1 MLNKRIRSL
10 IDEIF
15 SEMRMTAENLA
26 LRDELMAN
34 AQARYEDAIASG
46 KSEEEAFAEVAGSLD
61 DVQTLLRDMNSEPQK
76 MRVVTS
82 GNAHLEADE
91 NSFTIT
97 CPDSDDDDAENKDED
112 EDDADEDESGE
123 GSADGPQVEVN
134 VDMSDFDLGDALNK
148 AFSAIGD
155 FGRQLVPQAKKLVK
169 QVDDATG
176 GAIDDLGKAAQRGM
190 REAQRAAEETID
202 RLSDMK
208 GELVFDFGDPKGKRR
223 EEKTPD
229 ELRKQAKDIRA
240 EAEIKQAVGDQES
253 AREMRAKAYAL
264 ETQADALEQAQAIER
279 ARRDAAQSVSEADA
293 SASPDGNG
301 ASPDA
306 ASYVDEEGEIDENA
320 FTRAVDDMMRDA
332 QEAMRH
338 GQKAVD
344 EGDDFLHSTRENQR
358 GSAPR
363 GTAAGEARYPAAGL
377 RTVDVKVDADDVLIE
392 TADCVEVIVRWAGMD
407 EESIPVVTVDGHT
420 LSVRRPNPDVFKTFF
435 SVFAKNGGQI
445 AIYVPAGYAADYE
458 ISTTSGDV
466 RLTGVDADAV
476 KVNSTSGDVRIEP
489 DTRVRAKEIEVSTVS
504 GDVTVSVCA
513 GDVSVNTVSGEQFIS
528 CDAGGVNVNTV
539 SGDTH
544 IEGACDEWEICTVSG
559 DARLVCTVVP
569 TRRIQAN
576 TVSGDVTV
584 VLPGDIRGFVA
595 ELSGMSG
602 SIVNEF
608 GPNRYGT
615 CALPIHMDTMSG
627 DLMITRL

>member
-15 SEMRMTAENLA
+15 SDMRMTAENLA

-34 AQARYEDAIASG
+34 AQARYEDAVAGG

-61 DVQTLLRDMNSEPQK
+61 DVQTLLRDMNKEPQK
-76 MRVVTS
+76 MQVVT
-82 GNAHLEADE
+82 GGDVRVDVDE

-97 CPDSDDDDAENKDED
+97 CSDGEDDDDVEDED
-112 EDDADEDESGE
+112 EDNADEDEDGE
-123 GSADGPQVEVN
+123 DAADGPRVDVN
-134 VDMSDFDLGDALNK
+134 VDMSDFDLGEALNK

-155 FGRQLVPQAKKLVK
+155 FGRQLMPQAKKLVK

-176 GAIDDLGKAAQRGM
+176 GAIDDLGKAAQKGM
-190 REAQRAAEETID
+190 REAQKAAEETID
-202 RLSDMK
+202 RLSGMK
-208 GELVFDFGDPKGKRR
+208 GELVFDFGDPKGKHR
-223 EEKTPD
+223 EEKTPE
-229 ELRKQAKDIRA
+229 ELRAQAKDIRA
-240 EAEIKQAVGDQES
+240 EAEIKQAVGDQEG
-253 AREMRAKAYAL
+253 ARELRAKAYDL
-264 ETQADALEQAQAIER
+264 ETQADALEQALAMEQ
-279 ARRDAAQSVSEADA
+279 ARRDAEQSVSEASAAGSADDA
-293 SASPDGNG
+293 SGDGPSPDIG
-301 ASPDA
+301 
-306 ASYVDEEGEIDENA
+306 SYVDEEGEIDENA
-320 FTRAVDDMMRDA
+320 FAKAVDDMVREA
-332 QEAMRH
+332 QEA
-338 GQKAVD
+338 VD
-344 EGDDFLHSTRENQR
+344 QGKRSAESRDEARC
-358 GSAPR
+358 GSV
-363 GTAAGEARYPAAGL
+363 AGEARYPAAGL
-377 RTVDVKVDADDVLIE
+377 RTVDVKVDADDVFVE
-392 TADCVEVIVRWAGMD
+392 TADCAEVVVRWAGMD
-407 EESIPVVTVDGHT
+407 EANTPVVTVDGHT
-420 LSVRRPNPDVFKTFF
+420 LCVRRPNPDVFKTFF

-466 RLTGVDADAV
+466 RLAGVDVDAV

-504 GDVTVSVCA
+504 GDVTVSACA
-513 GDVSVNTVSGEQFIS
+513 GDVSVSTVSGDQFIS
-528 CDAGGVNVNTV
+528 CDAGGVSVNTV

-544 IEGACDEWEICTVSG
+544 IEGACDEWEISTVSG
-559 DARLVCTVVP
+559 DAKLVCTVVP

-584 VLPGDIRGFVA
+584 ALPGEIRGFVA

-602 SIVNEF
+602 NIVNEF

-627 DLMITRL
+627 NLSITRL